1 MQRPK
6 TSPASTVLSY
16 ADLDLLATGPFGR
29 ERIEK
34 AVPCQRM
41 AADPGINDALTFVR

>member
-6 TSPASTVLSY
+6 TSPASTVLSDG
-16 ADLDLLATGPFGR
+16 DLDLLTTGSFGR

-34 AVPCQRM
+34 AVPGQRM
-41 AADPGINDALTFVR
+41 AADPGINEALTFVP